1 MLHRHSLLW
10 RLALLLV
17 VSAVT
22 TMVLGVWLTSFLRNQ
37 AQYLG
42 DEGRQVL
49 QGYASEAEK
58 AWLRGGEQGVADWLA
73 LMRTREQGDIAVVN
87 ARDQSLSGMP
97 LTESERSGLRF
108 QRSLS
113 SRMSFRY
120 GNNMP
125 YVGMP
130 FPAHPDQGRLLMQLP
145 PRYRPGTYWPLLET
159 LLLVGIPTLSA
170 LGLGA
175 LLFWRVRAPLLALQR
190 QVLRFKDDPAAR
202 VAPPLS
208 SRHDEFGDVARSF
221 NQMAEQVSAMLVT
234 QRQLLNDMS
243 HELRTPLSRLAV
255 ALESPLD
262 EPALRHRVAREL
274 EHMRTLVNDTLTLG
288 WQDTESG
295 DGGQEPISLAALW
308 DMVSDNAAFES
319 GWAPCRFPCDLPA
332 DAQVLGN
339 LNALAQAMENLLRNA
354 VRHSPEHGCVS
365 FTGEREGDWW
375 RLSITDQGPGV
386 PADHLEDIFAP
397 FVRLDSARAGHEGFG
412 LGLSIARRSV
422 QRLGGELW
430 AENAN
435 PGLRVHLRLPAA
447 V

>member
-49 QGYASEAEK
+49 QGYASEAEQ

-108 QRSLS
+108 QRSLT

-221 NQMAEQVSAMLVT
+221 N
-234 QRQLLNDMS
+234 
-243 HELRTPLSRLAV
+243 
-255 ALESPLD
+255 
-262 EPALRHRVAREL
+262 
-274 EHMRTLVNDTLTLG
+274 
-288 WQDTESG
+288 
-295 DGGQEPISLAALW
+295 
-308 DMVSDNAAFES
+308 
-319 GWAPCRFPCDLPA
+319 
-332 DAQVLGN
+332 
-339 LNALAQAMENLLRNA
+339 
-354 VRHSPEHGCVS
+354 
-365 FTGEREGDWW
+365 
-375 RLSITDQGPGV
+375 
-386 PADHLEDIFAP
+386 
-397 FVRLDSARAGHEGFG
+397 
-412 LGLSIARRSV
+412 
-422 QRLGGELW
+422 
-430 AENAN
+430 
-435 PGLRVHLRLPAA
+435 
-447 V
+447 